1 MTNIQPNQDD
11 EKGNGDSPDRED
23 SKSVA
28 GDSDDAKT
36 ARRMKDM
43 INGKNADNVFQ
54 CYKMWTKTSHNG
66 DSIRGELS
74 HEL

>member
-1 MTNIQPNQDD
+1 MTNIQPNQAD
-11 EKGNGDSPDRED
+11 EEGNEASPDRED

-28 GDSDDAKT
+28 GDDVKT

-54 CYKMWTKTSHNG
+54 
-66 DSIRGELS
+66 
-74 HEL
+74 

>member
-11 EKGNGDSPDRED
+11 EEGNGASPDRED

-28 GDSDDAKT
+28 GDDVKT

-43 INGKNADNVFQ
+43 INGKNADTVFQ